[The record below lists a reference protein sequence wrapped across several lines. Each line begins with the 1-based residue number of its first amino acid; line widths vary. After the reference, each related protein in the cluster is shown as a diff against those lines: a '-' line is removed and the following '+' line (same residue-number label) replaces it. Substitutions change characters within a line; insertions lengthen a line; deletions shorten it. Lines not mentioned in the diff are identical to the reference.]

1 MRKIVGVFAGLG
13 LIVAAFTGLMLALIL
28 TVTATG
34 AMAIARM
41 TGRFQPAVAG
51 NAASQN
57 GDRSSAKRE
66 YRVWNDGRGTII
78 DM

>member
-1 MRKIVGVFAGLG
+1 
-13 LIVAAFTGLMLALIL
+13 
-28 TVTATG
+28 
-34 AMAIARM
+34 MAIARM

-51 NAASQN
+51 NASSRS
-57 GDRSSAKRE
+57 GDRSFGKRE